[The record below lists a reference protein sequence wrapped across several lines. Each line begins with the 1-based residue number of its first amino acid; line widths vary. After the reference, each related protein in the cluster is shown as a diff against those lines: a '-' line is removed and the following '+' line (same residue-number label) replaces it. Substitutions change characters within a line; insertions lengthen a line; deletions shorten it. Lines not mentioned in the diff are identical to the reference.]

1 MGRYGMARSNRKG
14 GETDMKRTAKGF
26 TLIELVMVIVIIGI
40 LAAIAIPKF
49 IDLSDDARKS
59 AGKGDLAALRS
70 AAANYYASSAA
81 NNPSGATFPT
91 GKVQL
96 VANLSTTMGTITA
109 SNFSYT
115 SATGTVACT
124 TSSMC
129 S

>member
-1 MGRYGMARSNRKG
+1 
-14 GETDMKRTAKGF
+14 MKRTAKGF

-59 AGKGDLAALRS
+59 AGKGDLSALRS

-81 NNPSGATFPT
+81 NSPSGASFPT
-91 GKVQL
+91 SKAALITQ
-96 VANLSTTMGTITA
+96 LSTSLGVVTA

-115 SATGTVACT
+115 TTSGAVICT
-124 TSSMC
+124 TTASC

>member
-1 MGRYGMARSNRKG
+1 
-14 GETDMKRTAKGF
+14 MKRTAKGF
-26 TLIELVMVIVIIGI
+26 TLIELVMVIVIIGV
-40 LAAIAIPKF
+40 LASIAIPKF

-70 AAANYYASSAA
+70 AAESYYASSAA
-81 NNPSGATFPT
+81 HNPSGVSFPT

-96 VANLSTTMGTITA
+96 IANLSTTLGTITA
-109 SNFSYT
+109 SNFTYT
-115 SATGTVACT
+115 STTGAVACT

>member
-1 MGRYGMARSNRKG
+1 
-14 GETDMKRTAKGF
+14 MKRTAKGF

-81 NNPSGATFPT
+81 NILAGGVAAFPSDKAALT
-91 GKVQL
+91 GQ
-96 VANLSTTMGTITA
+96 LSTTLGTLTTA
-109 SNFSYT
+109 HFSYT
-115 SATGTVACT
+115 TSTGTVTCT
-124 TSSMC
+124 TTSMC